1 MAYSYDQ
8 YRPIEIDS
16 ARMDLDDQ
24 ADALRAMAETVPA
37 TLDDQPHERPWLGS
51 VAAAS
56 QALDARRLH
65 QFAGAGKPMCVSGT
79 CRQGRDACAR
89 PELCSGHVD
98 CDQSDSQSFPMARL
112 DDLGHAVVLWLCVVV
127 LAVMVPALV
136 FRITWADAL
145 QLLAMIGGA
154 R

>member
-8 YRPIEIDS
+8 HRPVWIDS

-24 ADALRAMAETVPA
+24 RDALRAMAETVPA
-37 TLDDQPHERPWLGS
+37 TLDDQPQERPWLGS

-56 QALDARRLH
+56 QAPRIPRNR
-65 QFAGAGKPMCVSGT
+65 PIVGT
-79 CRQGRDACAR
+79 SQQGRVTHRVGDVPQPTEPCMSELDWVRFDRRVLYPVCVLALLACA
-89 PELCSGHVD
+89 
-98 CDQSDSQSFPMARL
+98 A
-112 DDLGHAVVLWLCVVV
+112 AVFDVKW
-127 LAVMVPALV
+127 P
-136 FRITWADAL
+136 DAM

>member
-8 YRPIEIDS
+8 HRPIEIDS

-24 ADALRAMAETVPA
+24 AEALRSCAPTVPA
-37 TLDDQPHERPWLGS
+37 TLDDQPHERPWLGA

-56 QALDARRLH
+56 QAPRIPRVSKRQDA
-65 QFAGAGKPMCVSGT
+65 PMCVAGT
-79 CRQGRDACAR
+79 CRQGRARCAR

-98 CDQSDSQSFPMARL
+98 RDQDASQSFPPGRMN
-112 DDLGHAVVLWLCVVV
+112 DLGHAVALWLCVVV
-127 LAVMVPALV
+127 LCVMVPALA
-136 FRITWADAL
+136 FRVTWADAV
-145 QLLAMIGGA
+145 QLLAVIGGA